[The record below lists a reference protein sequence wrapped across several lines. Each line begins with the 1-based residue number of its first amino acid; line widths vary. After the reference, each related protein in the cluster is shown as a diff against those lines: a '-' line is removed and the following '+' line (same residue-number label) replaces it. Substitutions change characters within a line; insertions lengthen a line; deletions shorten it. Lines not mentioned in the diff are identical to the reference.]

1 MIHQTTVTEFLKKR
15 LQCPVFDVR
24 SPAEYAHAHI
34 PSAFNIPL
42 FSDEERAIVGTIYK
56 QKGREDAIRAG
67 LEIIGPHMTRL
78 VDSVKAI
85 TDQKE
90 LIFYCWRG
98 GMRSRSVAMLLD
110 FAGYKVHLLTG
121 GYKAF
126 KAFIRAESMQP
137 RRFVMLGGKTGS
149 GKTAILSALA
159 AQGEQV
165 IDLEGIAHHKG
176 SGFGA
181 LGQEK
186 QQSQEQFIIDI
197 LLPLA
202 YFSQEKPVWLEHEGR
217 RLGDVNIPE
226 ELWVH
231 MEQAPLLLTDL
242 PREYRA
248 KRLLQEYGQFS
259 QNEILACVQ
268 LLEKRLGGAD
278 TKQVSAAIQ
287 NNDTQTA
294 LTILM
299 QHYDNS
305 YSFNKKNKID
315 NTIIPITL
323 TGTSPEEHAHEIR
336 IFFSNNQVFKK
347 SGSL

>member
-110 FAGYKVHLLTG
+110 FAGYNVHLLTG

-126 KAFIRAESMQP
+126 KTFLR
-137 RRFVMLGGKTGS
+137 TH
-149 GKTAILSALA
+149 A
-159 AQGEQV
+159 A
-165 IDLEGIAHHKG
+165 
-176 SGFGA
+176 
-181 LGQEK
+181 
-186 QQSQEQFIIDI
+186 
-197 LLPLA
+197 
-202 YFSQEKPVWLEHEGR
+202 
-217 RLGDVNIPE
+217 
-226 ELWVH
+226 
-231 MEQAPLLLTDL
+231 
-242 PREYRA
+242 
-248 KRLLQEYGQFS
+248 
-259 QNEILACVQ
+259 
-268 LLEKRLGGAD
+268 
-278 TKQVSAAIQ
+278 
-287 NNDTQTA
+287 
-294 LTILM
+294 
-299 QHYDNS
+299 
-305 YSFNKKNKID
+305 
-315 NTIIPITL
+315 
-323 TGTSPEEHAHEIR
+323 
-336 IFFSNNQVFKK
+336 
-347 SGSL
+347 